1 MPAPRRSVLALLTT
15 AGVFSVALAFR
26 APEQPAAPAG
36 DPGPL
41 TATTSGPKFWKGNL
55 HAHSLWSDGDD
66 FPEMIADWYKR
77 HGYDFLAMTEH
88 NVIADG
94 ERWTDAETTPVR
106 KGAVAKYV
114 KRFGEAWVERR
125 TAKVT
130 PKGKDAKDEAEAVE
144 RAQVRLKP
152 LREFRSLLEEP
163 GKFLLVPG
171 EEITHRYKTKPVH
184 MNGINVRDT
193 IKPIDGADVT
203 ETVRANI
210 RQAEAAGRGNGWP
223 NLVFLNHPNFGWGQT
238 AEDMLAVEELKFF
251 EVYNGHP
258 GVRNYGDATHAGTE
272 KVWDILLA
280 VRLGKLKMPVVYGVG
295 TDDSHGYHEFGLGK
309 VNPGRGWCM
318 VRAPYLSAEA
328 LVRAM
333 HAGDFY
339 FSSGVEL
346 ADVRAKDGTLSV
358 DIKGEAGV
366 TYKTEF
372 VATMKDANLDSKPLT
387 GDDAKPLDVT
397 RRYSDD
403 VGKVV
408 ATSAE
413 LKASYKL
420 TGKELYV
427 RAKVTSSKPHPN
439 PYQKGDVEMAW
450 TQPVLP

>member
-1 MPAPRRSVLALLTT
+1 MRRLLPTLGTGLVLLGLLAFLPASAPRS
-15 AGVFSVALAFR
+15 
-26 APEQPAAPAG
+26 
-36 DPGPL
+36 
-41 TATTSGPKFWKGNL
+41 TSAETLKADGARKWYRGNM
-55 HAHSLWSDGDD
+55 HTHSLWSDGDD

-77 HGYDFLAMTEH
+77 HGYDFLGLTDH

-94 ERWTDAETTPVR
+94 ERWADAETTALR
-106 KGAVAKYV
+106 KQATAKYV
-114 KRFGEAWVERR
+114 KRFGEPWVERR
-125 TAKVT
+125 TAKVAVK
-130 PKGKDAKDEAEAVE
+130 PKDAKGKEELVE

-163 GKFLLVPG
+163 GKFLLIPS
-171 EEITHRYKTKPVH
+171 EEITHKFKTKPVH
-184 MNGINVRDT
+184 MNGINLRDT

-210 RQAEAAGRGNGWP
+210 RQAEAAGKTTGWP
-223 NLVFLNHPNFGWGQT
+223 GLVFLNHPNFGWGQT

-258 GVRNYGDATHAGTE
+258 GVRNYGDATHASTE

-280 VRLGKLKMPVVYGVG
+280 LRLGKLKMPVVYGVG
-295 TDDSHGYHEFGLGK
+295 TDDAHAYHEFGSTK
-309 VNPGRGWCM
+309 TNPGRGWCM

-339 FSSGVEL
+339 FSTGVVL
-346 ADVRAKDGTLSV
+346 ADVRVKDGTLSV

-372 VATMKDANLDSKPLT
+372 VVTMKDANLESKPLV
-387 GDDAKPLDVT
+387 GDDGKPLDVT

-439 PYQKGDVEMAW
+439 PYQKGDVEFAW
-450 TQPVLP
+450 TQPLVP

>member
-1 MPAPRRSVLALLTT
+1 MPASRRSVFALVLTALA
-15 AGVFSVALAFR
+15 FSAAVAFR
-26 APEQPAAPAG
+26 APEEPPAAAKSEP
-36 DPGPL
+36 PPL
-41 TATTSGPKFWKGNL
+41 TAGAPKFWKGNL
-55 HAHSLWSDGDD
+55 HTHSLWSDGDD

-77 HGYDFLAMTEH
+77 HGYQFLALTDH

-94 ERWTDAETTPVR
+94 ERWTDAETTPTR
-106 KGAVAKYV
+106 KGAVAKYA

-125 TAKVT
+125 TAKV
-130 PKGKDAKDEAEAVE
+130 KDKAATEATE

-163 GKFLLVPG
+163 GKFLLVPA
-171 EEITHRYKTKPVH
+171 EEITHSFKTKPVH
-184 MNGINVRDT
+184 MNGINLRDT
-193 IKPIDGADVT
+193 IKPVDGADVT

-210 RQAEAAGRGNGWP
+210 RQAEAAGKKTGWP
-223 NLVFLNHPNFGWGQT
+223 GLVFLNHPNFGWGQT
-238 AEDMLAVEELKFF
+238 AEDLLAVEELKFF

-258 GVRNYGDATHAGTE
+258 GVRNYGDATHASTE
-272 KVWDILLA
+272 RVWDILLA
-280 VRLGKLKMPVVYGVG
+280 LRLGKLKMPIVYGVG
-295 TDDSHGYHEFGLGK
+295 TDDSHGYHEFGVGK

-339 FSSGVEL
+339 FSTGVEL
-346 ADVRAKDGTLSV
+346 ADVRAKGGTFAV
-358 DIKGEAGV
+358 DIKGEPGV

-372 VATMKDANLDSKPLT
+372 IATMKDSDLDSKPLT
-387 GDDAKPLDVT
+387 GEDGKPLDVT
-397 RRYSDD
+397 RRYSAD

-408 ATSAE
+408 AATTD
-413 LKASYKL
+413 LKASYTL

-439 PYQKGDVEMAW
+439 PFQKGDTECAW
-450 TQPVLP
+450 TQPMVP